1 MGMNTAAVQ
10 RLYVAYFN
18 RPADPVSLA
27 VYEAMLP
34 TDREA
39 TQAELQVIAETY
51 FSPSAEYTTNFA
63 GKSNTQIVD
72 QLYQNI
78 FGRSAEADGLI
89 SWAAKLADGSITVA
103 ELALQLSFSAQGT
116 DADVVNARIEAA
128 TSFTNGLDTAAEI
141 TGYSGNDAA
150 ADGKTYLAQI
160 SGALPT
166 TTADITAQKD
176 AAIAG
181 VDASILT
188 AVSDAPTVVAGET
201 TTLTTGADTVT
212 GTAGNDNFIGLNT
225 TLTTG
230 DNINGGDGS
239 DSLTVTT
246 TLVAAGVSVTGF
258 ATSNVETAYVGIID
272 GSAGDAEVLTVDML
286 NSSPASI
293 VVTGSTATTAA
304 DGLVLSNVDS
314 SSTVTMSATSNLDVT
329 VNYDAAYLAGLGD
342 TATIKLTGVG
352 ATAAADSDITIG
364 AGIETLTVD
373 SSSTASKV
381 GDLVWGGAGLTVTGD
396 ANLTI
401 QDTLATTA
409 TTIDASAFTGKLN
422 VTVGNADDATDVGGV
437 DVVDLTVTGGSG
449 NDTLNVAAADIN
461 VEMLVDAGAGD
472 DKVTIGADLAAA
484 SATNAGDTLIGGD
497 GTDTLSMVSTIARD
511 ATTAATAGVSGFE
524 VLDISD
530 VHDTSAT
537 LANTLAG
544 ASAVT
549 LSAGANAG
557 TLVLPAGANTLVI
570 AASNAGALTVTDT
583 STGITDSLTISTTSL
598 TTGVDMGNNNAFT
611 FTGVETVTIDTTT
624 TGTVETDV
632 STITMTADTD
642 GTTTLNV
649 IGADTFHASGVITA
663 NVIDFSGMDAAPGT
677 ATTANMGAAAA
688 SVTSI
693 KGSPGND
700 TLVGDTKTTIEGGA
714 GNDSITGGSGND
726 TLHGDAGNDTITTN
740 GGTDTVKGGDGNDT
754 IVSAGN
760 LSAADSIDGGD
771 GTDTLSVTNAS
782 LVTMQALSISD
793 ANSFN
798 AAFTSVEG
806 LLVTN
811 TLDSTGD
818 DFDLGY
824 LSGVSTVTLAA
835 GVDTTQT
842 IDGFDSGDTLAISA
856 ALSGTSLTAKVNSSA
871 AGSTDVLNISL
882 TEGADADYGTLIVG
896 NVETIN
902 IDVTEDTTGGNAASR
917 TGTVGLT
924 LSQTTVAAGGSGAAQ
939 SVVITGSEDIAI
951 DTAVAAAT
959 IDASGLSARLATT
972 PGLVM
977 DTVFTATTVIPGQT
991 ITGSSGAD
999 VIFGSTG
1006 GDTLTGGAGNDNF
1019 TASTGA
1025 DTIDGGTGTDT
1036 FTGTTALTAASIE
1049 GSGSGTSTGVVV
1061 NLGATTLTG
1070 ASVLGTTTQNLSGSL
1085 TGVSTGQVAYLFN
1098 GELVT
1103 NSAAVKTLTSI
1114 ENVTLADGINYV
1126 VGSAG
1131 ANVINGGTGADTIV
1145 AGNGADTIDAGTGA
1159 DSVTLTE
1166 TAANQAVDALTQAA
1180 GDSVV
1185 ATAKSAGMADD
1196 EAIAATDTITFANG
1210 IDVITGFNAG
1220 ASGDTIDVGTAG
1232 AAITGIGAGVEDAM
1246 TASKTLFF
1254 SGSYNATTGV
1264 FTIAADGTGADTMI
1278 ADTTDAGD
1286 RDIMASDSIFI
1297 LVGVDSDDL
1306 HADNFI

>member
-1 MGMNTAAVQ
+1 MGMNTASVQ

-63 GKSNTQIVD
+63 GKSNSQIVD

-78 FGRSAEADGLI
+78 FGRTAEADGLI
-89 SWAAKLADGSITVA
+89 SWAAKLANGTTTVA

-128 TSFTNGLDTAAEI
+128 TSFTSGLDTATEI

-160 SGALPT
+160 SGALPI
-166 TTADITAQKD
+166 TTAEITAAKD

-181 VDASILT
+181 VDANILSAIT
-188 AVSDAPTVVAGET
+188 PADAVVAGET

-246 TLVAAGVSVTGF
+246 TLTNAAVSVTGF
-258 ATSNVETAYVGIID
+258 ATTDVETAYVGIID
-272 GSAGDAEVLTVDML
+272 GSAGDDEVLTVDML
-286 NSSPASI
+286 NSSPTSI
-293 VVTGSTATTAA
+293 VVTGSTATAAA

-314 SSTVTMSATSNLDVT
+314 SSSVTMSATSNLDVT

-342 TATIKLTGVG
+342 TATVKMNGVG
-352 ATAAADSDITIG
+352 ATVAADSDVTIG
-364 AGIETLTVD
+364 AGIETLTVN
-373 SSSTASKV
+373 SSSTASKI

-401 QDTLATTA
+401 QDTLAVTA
-409 TTIDASAFTGKLN
+409 NTIDASTFTGKLA
-422 VTVGNADDATDVGGV
+422 VTTGNATDATNVGGV

-449 NDTLNVAAADIN
+449 NDTLNVAAADAG
-461 VEMLVDAGAGD
+461 VELLVNAGAGD
-472 DKVTIGADLAAA
+472 DTVTIGADLAAA
-484 SATNAGDTLIGGD
+484 SSTNAGDTLIGGD
-497 GTDTLSMVSTIARD
+497 GTDTLSM
-511 ATTAATAGVSGFE
+511 TTALANGLTTAKTTGVSGFE
-524 VLDISD
+524 ILAINNA
-530 VHDTSAT
+530 HTTSAT
-537 LANTLAG
+537 LANALTG

-549 LSAGANAG
+549 LSAGSNGG
-557 TLVLPAGANTLVI
+557 TLVLPDGANTLVI
-570 AASNAGALTVTDT
+570 AAANAGALTVTDT
-583 STGITDSLTISTTSL
+583 LTGITDSLTISTTSL
-598 TTGVDMGNNNAFT
+598 TTGVDMGANNAFT

-649 IGADTFHASGVITA
+649 IGADTFHASGSITA
-663 NVIDFSGMDAAPGT
+663 DVIDFSGMDAAPGT
-677 ATTANMGAAAA
+677 NTTANMGAVAVT
-688 SVTSI
+688 VTSI

-700 TLVGDTKTTIEGGA
+700 ILVGDVKATIEGGA
-714 GNDSITGGSGND
+714 GNDTITGGSGND
-726 TLHGDAGNDTITTN
+726 TLHGDAGNDTITTAA
-740 GGTDTVKGGDGNDT
+740 GTDTVKGGAGNDT
-754 IVSAGN
+754 IVVAGN
-760 LSAADSIDGGD
+760 LSSLDAIDGGD
-771 GTDTLSVTNAS
+771 GTDTLSATNAS

-798 AAFTSVEG
+798 ASFNSVEG
-806 LLVTN
+806 LLVSN

-824 LSGVSTVTLAA
+824 LAGVTTVTLAA

-856 ALSGTSLTAKVNSSA
+856 ALAGTSLTAKVNSSA
-871 AGSTDVLNISL
+871 AGSADVLNISL
-882 TEGADADYGTLIVG
+882 TEGADADYTTLIVS

-902 IDVTEDTTGGNAASR
+902 IDATEDTTGGNAASR

-924 LSQTTVAAGGSGAAQ
+924 ISQTTVAAGGSGAAQ
-939 SVVITGSEDIAI
+939 SVIITGSEDITI

-977 DTVFTATTVIPGQT
+977 STLATATTAMPGQT

-999 VIFGSTG
+999 TLFGSTG

-1025 DTIDGGTGTDT
+1025 DTIAGGTGTDT

-1049 GSGSGTSTGVVV
+1049 GTGSGTSTGVVV

-1070 ASVLGTTTQNLSGSL
+1070 AAVLGTTTQNLSGSL

-1126 VGSAG
+1126 VGTAG
-1131 ANVINGGTGADTIV
+1131 ANVINGGTGADTID

-1166 TAANQAVDALTQAA
+1166 TTANQAVDALTQAA

-1185 ATAKSAGMADD
+1185 ASAKSAGMADTT
-1196 EAIAATDTITFANG
+1196 AIAATDTLTFGNG
-1210 IDVITGFNAG
+1210 VDTITGFNAG

-1232 AAITGIGAGVEDAM
+1232 AAITGIGVAENDL

-1254 SGSYNATTGV
+1254 SGAFVASTGV
-1264 FTIAADGTGADTMI
+1264 FTIDADGDGADTMI
-1278 ADTTDAGD
+1278 MDTTDAGD
-1286 RDIMASDSIFI
+1286 RDVLASDSVVI
-1297 LVGVDSDDL
+1297 LIGVDSDDL

>member
-1 MGMNTAAVQ
+1 MGMNATAVQ

-63 GKSNTQIVD
+63 GKSNSQIVD

-78 FGRSAEADGLI
+78 FGRTAEADGLI
-89 SWAAKLADGSITVA
+89 SWAAKLANGTTTVA

-116 DADVVNARIEAA
+116 DANVVDARIEAA
-128 TSFTNGLDTAAEI
+128 NSFTSGLDTATEI

-160 SGALPT
+160 SGALPI
-166 TTADITAQKD
+166 TTAEITAAKD

-181 VDASILT
+181 VDANILT
-188 AVSDAPTVVAGET
+188 AITPADAVVAGAT

-258 ATSNVETAYVGIID
+258 ATTDVETAYVGIID
-272 GSAGDAEVLTVDML
+272 GSTTDAEVLTVDML

-304 DGLVLSNVDS
+304 DGLTLSNVDS
-314 SSTVTMSATSNLDVT
+314 GSTVTMSATSNLDLT

-342 TATIKLTGVG
+342 TATVKMSGVG
-352 ATAAADSDITIG
+352 ATAAADSDVTIG
-364 AGIETLTVD
+364 TGIETLTVD
-373 SSSTASKV
+373 STSTASKV
-381 GDLVWGGAGLTVTGD
+381 GDLVWGGAGLTVTGN

-401 QDTLATTA
+401 QDTLAVTA
-409 TTIDASAFTGKLN
+409 NTIDASAFTGKLS
-422 VTVGNADDATDVGGV
+422 VTAGNATDATNVGGV

-449 NDTLNVAAADIN
+449 NDTLNVAAADAG
-461 VEMLVDAGAGD
+461 VELLVNAGAGD
-472 DKVTIGADLAAA
+472 DTVVIGDDLAAA
-484 SATNAGDTLIGGD
+484 SSTNAGDTLIGGD
-497 GTDTLSMVSTIARD
+497 GTDTLSM
-511 ATTAATAGVSGFE
+511 TTALANGLTTAKTALVSGFE
-524 VLDISD
+524 VLDIND
-530 VHDTSAT
+530 AHTTSAT
-537 LANTLAG
+537 LANALAG
-544 ASAVT
+544 ASAVS
-549 LSAGANAG
+549 LSAGSSGG
-557 TLVLPAGANTLVI
+557 TLVLPAGANTLTI
-570 AASNAGALTVTDT
+570 GAANAGALTVTDT
-583 STGITDSLTISTTSL
+583 GTGITDSLVLSATAL
-598 TTGVDMGNNNAFT
+598 TTGVDIGNNQAMT
-611 FTGVETVTIDTTT
+611 FTGVETVTIDTTAQ
-624 TGTVETDV
+624 GTNELDV

-642 GTTTLNV
+642 GTTTLKV
-649 IGADTFHASGVITA
+649 IGADTFHASGSITA
-663 NVIDFSGMDAAPGT
+663 AVIDFSGMDAAAGT
-677 ATTANMGAAAA
+677 TTTANMAVAATT
-688 SVTSI
+688 VTTI
-693 KGSPGND
+693 TGSPGND
-700 TLVGDTKTTIEGGA
+700 TLIGDVKSTISGGA
-714 GNDSITGGSGND
+714 GNDVITGGSGND
-726 TLHGDAGNDTITTN
+726 TLKGEAGNDTITTN
-740 GGTDTVKGGDGNDT
+740 AGTDTVTGGAGNDT
-754 IVSAGN
+754 IVAAGN
-760 LSAADSIDGGD
+760 LSALDAIDGGD
-771 GTDTLSVTNAS
+771 GIDTLSATNAS

-798 AAFTSVEG
+798 ASFNSVEG
-806 LLVTN
+806 LLVSD
-811 TLDSTGD
+811 TLDSTND

-824 LSGVSTVTLAA
+824 LAGVTTVTLAA
-835 GVDTTQT
+835 GITATQT
-842 IDGFDSGDTLAISA
+842 IDGFDSGDTLALSA
-856 ALSGTSLTAKVNSSA
+856 AMAGTSLTAKVNSA
-871 AGSTDVLNISL
+871 TAGSADVLNVSL
-882 TEGADADYGTLIVG
+882 TEGADADYTTLIVS

-902 IDVTEDTTGGNAASR
+902 IDATEDTTGGSATSQTA
-917 TGTVGLT
+917 TVGLT
-924 LSQTTVAAGGSGAAQ
+924 ISQTTVAAGGSGAAQ
-939 SVVITGSEDIAI
+939 SVVITGSEDITI

-977 DTVFTATTVIPGQT
+977 STLATATTAMPGQT

-999 VIFGSTG
+999 TIFGSTG

-1025 DTIDGGTGTDT
+1025 DTIAGGTGTDT

-1049 GSGSGTSTGVVV
+1049 GTGSGTSTGVVV
-1061 NLGATTLTG
+1061 NLGTTTLTG

-1114 ENVTLADGINYV
+1114 ENVTLADGINYI

-1196 EAIAATDTITFANG
+1196 TAIAATDTLTFGNG
-1210 IDVITGFNAG
+1210 VDTITGFNAG
-1220 ASGDTIDVGTAG
+1220 ASGDTINVGTAG
-1232 AAITGIGAGVEDAM
+1232 AAITGIGTTEDAL

-1254 SGSYNATTGV
+1254 SGAFVASTGV
-1264 FTIAADGTGADTMI
+1264 FTIDADGDGADTMI
-1278 ADTTDAGD
+1278 MDTTDAGD
-1286 RDIMASDSIFI
+1286 RDVLATDSVVI
-1297 LVGVDSDDL
+1297 LIGVDSDDL